1 MSITAV
7 GRIVMKNGKND
18 SLLLSQA
25 VKAMRKAVKN
35 VISER
40 KLRGQPLII
49 WRDGKVV
56 KIPASQL
63 EN

>member
-1 MSITAV
+1 
-7 GRIVMKNGKND
+7 MKKVKDD
-18 SLLLSQA
+18 SLLLTKA
-25 VKAMRKAVKN
+25 VKAMREAVRG
-35 VISER
+35 VIAER

-63 EN
+63 NKINAR

>member
-1 MSITAV
+1 
-7 GRIVMKNGKND
+7 MKKNRGNILVLAD
-18 SLLLSQA
+18 R
-25 VKAMRKAVKN
+25 AMREAVRG
-35 VISER
+35 VIAER

-63 EN
+63 NKI